1 MHLMSLGAS
10 NSEIK
15 RINEAINELQ
25 RRAGIKI
32 EDHSDKISLLR
43 KIEVKFQK
51 LVEQRM
57 IFSFFDNTT
66 LLQKE
71 KEIKDI
77 ISQAN
82 YDIRKARAQEA
93 SDAAADKARQ
103 KIAKKNNLKVA
114 KNIRMVERSK
124 KDDLLVE
131 KKEEVKT
138 PPEVEEMRRYMGQ
151 MPEAWEQEM
160 FRTKSQMS

>member
-1 MHLMSLGAS
+1 MAQVQLL
-10 NSEIK
+10 
-15 RINEAINELQ
+15 ELQ
-25 RRAGIKI
+25 AKRM
-32 EDHSDKISLLR
+32 
-43 KIEVKFQK
+43 QK

-114 KNIRMVERSK
+114 NNIRMV
-124 KDDLLVE
+124 
-131 KKEEVKT
+131 
-138 PPEVEEMRRYMGQ
+138 
-151 MPEAWEQEM
+151 
-160 FRTKSQMS
+160 